1 MDVSELVRRHYGGA
15 DLVSGI
21 LAGLAAAG
29 VDPDDLT
36 VDQLAA
42 VDQLHAGFSAATRHL
57 LDRLELRRDMT
68 LLDVGC
74 GIGGPARMAA
84 AQPGC
89 QVLGVDLSPDFIDAA
104 QALTARVGLSDH
116 ARFRVASAD
125 DLDLEGSSFER
136 AMMLHVG
143 MNLPDKA
150 AVFAEVRRVLRPGG
164 VFGLYE
170 QMRTGPGELRYPLPW
185 AEDDR
190 SSFVASPEDYA
201 RDLEA
206 AGFRVGP
213 IEDRTAATRP
223 APGPQTGLTPA
234 AVFGPAFVERLANN
248 IAGTRA
254 GALSAVL
261 ILATAV

>member
-1 MDVSELVRRHYGGA
+1 VDVSDLVRRHYGGA
-15 DLVSGI
+15 DLLPGI
-21 LAGLAAAG
+21 LAGLVAAG

-42 VDQLHAGFSAATRHL
+42 VDQLHAGFSTATRHL
-57 LDRLELRRDMT
+57 LDRLELRPDMT
-68 LLDVGC
+68 VLDVGC

-84 AQPGC
+84 AGPGC
-89 QVLGVDLSPDFIDAA
+89 QVLGVDLSADFVDAA
-104 QALTARVGLSDH
+104 QALTARLGLSDR
-116 ARFRVASAD
+116 ASFRVAPAD
-125 DLDLEGSSFER
+125 ALDLEDGSFER

-164 VFGLYE
+164 VFGVYE
-170 QMRTGPGELRYPLPW
+170 QMRTGAGELRYPLPW

-190 SSFVASPEDYA
+190 SSFVASPEDYT

-206 AGFRVGP
+206 AGFRVGLV
-213 IEDRTAATRP
+213 EDRTAATRP
-223 APGPQTGLTPA
+223 APGQPTGLTPA

-261 ILATAV
+261 MLATAV